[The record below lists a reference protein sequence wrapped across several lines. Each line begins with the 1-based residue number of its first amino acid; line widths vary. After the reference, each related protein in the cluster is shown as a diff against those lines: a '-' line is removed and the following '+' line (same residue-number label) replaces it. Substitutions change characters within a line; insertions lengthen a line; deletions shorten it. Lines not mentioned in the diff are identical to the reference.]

1 MGSTITLAGSLAG
14 FTDSAF
20 VLLVMFA
27 CWRALSGSTNSG
39 NTKRWKQELSVL
51 ESSLRD
57 IVSEATIASGTLD
70 KQLMRRQED
79 LELLLRRIE
88 KAQVNFAELRHQDNP
103 DQSRAVG
110 RAQHQAS
117 RLPANEPGRFKDDA
131 ATSPTDKYLDSERS
145 PVDFNDSTFTDEDED
160 LPNPTWRKRQPTV
173 PQAAPPLRQQIE
185 MVRANDSARA
195 ERELLRTIDPVALRV
210 AERLLQSGQKIH
222 VVARKLELS
231 IAQVRAI
238 DARRIQ
244 NSETS
249 AERSMQQT
257 SINEA
262 PIGKTIADIPWTI
275 DRETALL

>member
-1 MGSTITLAGSLAG
+1 
-14 FTDSAF
+14 
-20 VLLVMFA
+20 
-27 CWRALSGSTNSG
+27 
-39 NTKRWKQELSVL
+39 
-51 ESSLRD
+51 
-57 IVSEATIASGTLD
+57 
-70 KQLMRRQED
+70 
-79 LELLLRRIE
+79 
-88 KAQVNFAELRHQDNP
+88 
-103 DQSRAVG
+103 
-110 RAQHQAS
+110 
-117 RLPANEPGRFKDDA
+117 
-131 ATSPTDKYLDSERS
+131 
-145 PVDFNDSTFTDEDED
+145 
-160 LPNPTWRKRQPTV
+160 
-173 PQAAPPLRQQIE
+173 

-210 AERLLQSGQKIH
+210 AERLLQGGQEIH